1 MKLKVLTLALGLG
14 VFAFSSCDKKV
25 DTNMALNST
34 VDSVSYSIG
43 ASFGG
48 NLLTNSLNE
57 VNQDALLAGLNAALA
72 QEDLRIEQQAGGAI
86 INKYI
91 SELKK
96 KAAEANIA
104 IGEKFLAENKVKE
117 GVVTTESGLQYKIL
131 TAGTGAIPTKEQQVK
146 VHYRGTTIDGKE
158 FDSSYKR
165 KEPATFLP
173 SRVIPGWTEALQLM
187 PVGSKWELY
196 IPSSLAYG
204 PRGAGANIGPNSTLI
219 FEVEL
224 LEIVEKAATA
234 KK

>member
-1 MKLKVLTLALGLG
+1 MKLKALTLALGLG

-34 VDSVSYSIG
+34 IDSVSYSIG

-48 NLLTNSLNE
+48 NLLQNSLNE
-57 VNQDALLAGLNAALA
+57 INQDALLAGLNAALA
-72 QEDLRIEQQAGGAI
+72 QEDLRIEQRAGGAI
-86 INKYI
+86 INKFI
-91 SELKK
+91 KKLKE
-96 KAAEANIA
+96 KAAEENIA
-104 IGEKFLAENKVKE
+104 IGAKFLEDNKAKE
-117 GVVTTESGLQYKIL
+117 GVVTTESGLQYKVL
-131 TAGTGAIPTKEQQVK
+131 TEGTGAIPTKEQQVK

-165 KEPATFLP
+165 NEPATFLP
-173 SRVIPGWTEALQLM
+173 TRVIKGWTEALQLM

-196 IPSSLAYG
+196 IPSDLAYG
-204 PRGAGANIGPNSTLI
+204 ARGAGANIGPNSTLI

-224 LEIVEKAATA
+224 LEIVEKAAAA

>member
-1 MKLKVLTLALGLG
+1 MKLKALTLALGLG

-25 DTNMALNST
+25 DTNMALNTT

-48 NLLTNSLNE
+48 NLLQNSLNE

-72 QEDLRIEQQAGGAI
+72 QEDLRIEPRAGGAI
-86 INKYI
+86 INKFI
-91 SELKK
+91 KELKE
-96 KAAEANIA
+96 KAAEENIA
-104 IGEKFLAENKVKE
+104 IGKKFLEENKGKE

-131 TAGTGAIPTKEQQVK
+131 TAGTGAIPTKEQEVK

-173 SRVIPGWTEALQLM
+173 TRVIKGWTEALTLM

-196 IPSSLAYG
+196 IPSDLAYG
-204 PRGAGANIGPNSTLI
+204 ARGAGANIGPNSTLI

-224 LEIVEKAATA
+224 LDIVKEEAPA

>member
-1 MKLKVLTLALGLG
+1 MKLKALTLALGLG

-25 DTNMALNST
+25 DTNMALNTT

-48 NLLTNSLNE
+48 NLLQNSLNE

-72 QEDLRIEQQAGGAI
+72 KEDLRIEPRAGGAM
-86 INKYI
+86 INKFI
-91 SELKK
+91 KELKA
-96 KAAEANIA
+96 KAGEENKVL
-104 IGEKFLAENKVKE
+104 GEKFLEENKGKE
-117 GVVTTESGLQYKIL
+117 GVVTTESGLQYKVL
-131 TAGTGAIPTKEQQVK
+131 TAGTGAIPTKDQEVK
-146 VHYRGTTIDGKE
+146 VHYRGTTIDGTE

-165 KEPATFLP
+165 NEPAKFLP
-173 SRVIPGWTEALQLM
+173 TRVIKGWTEALQLM

-196 IPSSLAYG
+196 IPSTLAYG

-224 LEIVEKAATA
+224 LEIVAAAAPA
-234 KK
+234 K

>member
-25 DTNMALNST
+25 DTNMALNTT

-48 NLLTNSLNE
+48 NLLQNSLNE

-72 QEDLRIEQQAGGAI
+72 QEDLRIEPRAGGAI
-86 INKYI
+86 INKFI
-91 SELKK
+91 KELKD
-96 KAAEANIA
+96 KAAQANIA
-104 IGEKFLAENKVKE
+104 IGEKFLEENKGKE

-131 TAGTGAIPTKEQQVK
+131 TAGTGAIPTKDQEVS

-165 KEPATFLP
+165 NEPAKFLP
-173 SRVIPGWTEALQLM
+173 TRVIKGWTEALQLM

-196 IPSSLAYG
+196 IPSALAYG

-224 LEIVEKAATA
+224 LEIVAAAAPAT
-234 KK
+234 K

>member
-34 VDSVSYSIG
+34 VDSVSYCIG

-48 NLLTNSLNE
+48 NLLQNSLKE

-72 QEDLRIEQQAGGAI
+72 QEDLRIDQRAGGAI
-86 INKYI
+86 INKFI
-91 SELKK
+91 KELKT

-104 IGEKFLAENKVKE
+104 IGEKFLEENKAKE

-131 TAGTGAIPTKEQQVK
+131 TAGTGAIPTKEQEVK

-158 FDSSYKR
+158 FDSSYKGG
-165 KEPATFLP
+165 KPVTFMP
-173 SRVIPGWTEALQLM
+173 TRVIKGWTEALQLM

-196 IPSSLAYG
+196 IPSALAYG

-224 LEIVEKAATA
+224 LEIVEKAAPA

>member
-1 MKLKVLTLALGLG
+1 MKLKALTLALGLG

-25 DTNMALNST
+25 DTNMALNTT

-48 NLLTNSLNE
+48 NLLQNSLNE

-72 QEDLRIEQQAGGAI
+72 QEDLRIEPRAGGAI
-86 INKYI
+86 INKFI
-91 SELKK
+91 KELKE
-96 KAAEANIA
+96 KAAEENIA
-104 IGEKFLAENKVKE
+104 IGKKFLEENKGKE

-131 TAGTGAIPTKEQQVK
+131 TAGTGAIPTKEQEVK
-146 VHYRGTTIDGKE
+146 VHYRGTTLDGKE

-173 SRVIPGWTEALQLM
+173 TRVIKGWTEALTLM

-196 IPSSLAYG
+196 IPSDLAYG
-204 PRGAGANIGPNSTLI
+204 ARGAGANIGPNSTLI

-224 LEIVEKAATA
+224 LEIVDKTATA

>member
-34 VDSVSYSIG
+34 VDSVSYCIG
-43 ASFGG
+43 TSFGG

-72 QEDLRIEQQAGGAI
+72 QEDLRIDQRAGGAI

-91 SELKK
+91 TELKK

-104 IGEKFLAENKVKE
+104 VGKKFLEDNKGKE

-146 VHYRGTTIDGKE
+146 VHYRGTTLDGKE

-173 SRVIPGWTEALQLM
+173 SRVIPGWTEALTLM

-196 IPSSLAYG
+196 IPSDLAYG
-204 PRGAGANIGPNSTLI
+204 ARGAGANIGPNSTLI

>member
-25 DTNMALNST
+25 DTNMALNTT

-48 NLLTNSLNE
+48 NLLQNSLNE

-72 QEDLRIEQQAGGAI
+72 QEDLRIEPRAGGAI
-86 INKYI
+86 INKFI
-91 SELKK
+91 KELKA

-104 IGEKFLAENKVKE
+104 VGEKFLEDNKGKE

-158 FDSSYKR
+158 FDSSYKSG
-165 KEPATFLP
+165 KPATFLP
-173 SRVIPGWTEALQLM
+173 TRVIKGWTEALQMM

-196 IPSSLAYG
+196 IPSALAYG

-224 LEIVEKAATA
+224 LEIVEKAAPV

>member
-1 MKLKVLTLALGLG
+1 MKLKALTLALGLG

-25 DTNMALNST
+25 DTNMALNTT

-48 NLLTNSLNE
+48 NLLQNSLE
-57 VNQDALLAGLNAALA
+57 EINQDALLAGLNAALA
-72 QEDLRIEQQAGGAI
+72 QEDLRIEPRAGGAI
-86 INKYI
+86 INKFI
-91 SELKK
+91 KELKT
-96 KAAEANIA
+96 KAAEKNKVA
-104 IGEKFLAENKVKE
+104 GEKFLEENKAKE
-117 GVVTTESGLQYKIL
+117 GIVTTESGLQYKVL
-131 TAGTGAIPTKEQQVK
+131 TEGKGEIPTKDQQVK

-165 KEPATFLP
+165 NEPATFLP
-173 SRVIPGWTEALQLM
+173 TRVIKGWTEALQLM

-196 IPSSLAYG
+196 IPSDLAYG
-204 PRGAGANIGPNSTLI
+204 ARGAGANIGPNSTLI

-224 LEIVEKAATA
+224 LDIVKEEAPA

>member
-1 MKLKVLTLALGLG
+1 MKLKALTLALGLG

-25 DTNMALNST
+25 DTNMALNTT

-48 NLLTNSLNE
+48 NLLQNSLNE

-72 QEDLRIEQQAGGAI
+72 QEDLRIEPRAGGAM
-86 INKYI
+86 INKFI
-91 SELKK
+91 KELKA
-96 KAAEANIA
+96 KAAEANVA
-104 IGEKFLAENKVKE
+104 IGEKFLEDNKGKE

-131 TAGTGAIPTKEQQVK
+131 TAGTGAVPTKEQQVK

-158 FDSSYKR
+158 FDSSYKSG
-165 KEPATFLP
+165 KPATFLP
-173 SRVIPGWTEALQLM
+173 TRVIKGWTEALQLM

-196 IPSSLAYG
+196 IPSALAYG

-224 LEIVEKAATA
+224 LEIIAAAAPAT
-234 KK
+234 K

>member
-1 MKLKVLTLALGLG
+1 MKLKALTLALGLG

-25 DTNMALNST
+25 DTNMALNTT

-48 NLLTNSLNE
+48 NLLQNSLNE

-72 QEDLRIEQQAGGAI
+72 QEDLRIEPRAGGAI
-86 INKYI
+86 INKFI
-91 SELKK
+91 KELKE
-96 KAAEANIA
+96 KAAEENIA
-104 IGEKFLAENKVKE
+104 IGKKFLEENKGKE

-131 TAGTGAIPTKEQQVK
+131 TAGTGAIPTKEQEVK

-173 SRVIPGWTEALQLM
+173 TRVIKGWTEALTLM

-196 IPSSLAYG
+196 IPSDLAYG
-204 PRGAGANIGPNSTLI
+204 ARGAGANIGPNSTLI

-224 LEIVEKAATA
+224 LEIVDKTATA

>member
-1 MKLKVLTLALGLG
+1 MKLKALTLALGLG

-25 DTNMALNST
+25 DTNMALNTT

-48 NLLTNSLNE
+48 NLLQNSLE
-57 VNQDALLAGLNAALA
+57 EINQDALLAGLNAALA
-72 QEDLRIEQQAGGAI
+72 QEDLRIEPRAGGAI
-86 INKYI
+86 INKFI
-91 SELKK
+91 KELKT
-96 KAAEANIA
+96 KAAEKNKVA
-104 IGEKFLAENKVKE
+104 GEKFLEENKAKE
-117 GVVTTESGLQYKIL
+117 GVVTTESGLQYKVL
-131 TAGTGAIPTKEQQVK
+131 TEGKGAIPAKDQKVK

-165 KEPATFLP
+165 NEPATFLP
-173 SRVIPGWTEALQLM
+173 TRVIKGWTEALQLM

-196 IPSSLAYG
+196 IPSDLAYG
-204 PRGAGANIGPNSTLI
+204 ARGAGANIGPNSTLI

-224 LEIVEKAATA
+224 LDIVKEEAPA